1 MGDAVPASS
10 VGLALTGGLVHG
22 ANVGCL
28 ERYVVGSSVGAGVPT
43 IGSFDGFGMGYAD
56 GPSVRVAGG
65 SAVIGNS
72 VGMSVRGSIKDL
84 LGSTVASKVGK
95 AVLITG
101 GGGVGDTEGSIY
113 IGGQFLKI
121 VGAQM
126 KII

>member
-1 MGDAVPASS
+1 M
-10 VGLALTGGLVHG
+10 HG

-43 IGSFDGFGMGYAD
+43 IRFFDGFGMGYAD

-95 AVLITG
+95 AVLITILRG
-101 GGGVGDTEGSIY
+101 GGGGDTEGSIY

>member
-1 MGDAVPASS
+1 M
-10 VGLALTGGLVHG
+10 HG
-22 ANVGCL
+22 ANIGCL
-28 ERYVVGSSVGAGVPT
+28 ERYVVASSVGDGVPT
-43 IGSFDGFGMGYAD
+43 IRSFDGFGMVYAD

-95 AVLITG
+95 AVLITILRG